1 MKPQHAGPNIGYPL
15 AEDMVKAGL
24 ITASQ
29 LAVARVSQQ
38 DLGEDLG
45 WILVE
50 KGFVTEAQLLEFF
63 AQSLSLSYVSLKNE
77 TVDLNLLKKAS
88 LHLLKRCHAVPLRQE
103 GNKALIAMADPLNM
117 ASIESIKNALH
128 MEVETVLASASDI
141 DALLQKCSGGPAT
154 ARSSRQ
160 RVMEHVEMMA
170 FSNGDSGSD
179 HARTG
184 GEGESL
190 EKIAS
195 GANVVMAVNEIIA
208 RAFEEKASDIHLEPT
223 TSGVR
228 VRYRVDGFL
237 EDKQPLP
244 VSMLLPIVSRLKILS
259 GMDIAERRAPQDGR
273 MRLKIGATR
282 LDLRLSTYPTL
293 YGEKVVMRLLM
304 KDQAIDIE
312 SMGFTPS
319 DHDTFTS
326 LIKKSHGIFLVTGP
340 TGSGK
345 STTLYAGLSWIN
357 SSEKNIISIEDPIES
372 EIAGVNQAQIN
383 HKAGVTFAAA
393 LRSIL
398 RQDPDII
405 MIGEI
410 RDGETAQMAVRA
422 AITGHLVLSTLHT
435 NTASGAISRLI
446 DLGVEPFLLSSA
458 LIGVLAQRLVRK
470 ICPSCRKEVKEDSA
484 RFGEHGH
491 LFKKAF
497 RGEGCSDCRMS
508 GYSGRMGIFEMAP
521 LGEEVRKLVNERASD
536 GLIEAEL
543 RKLGVKSMLEDG
555 IEKINA
561 GITTVEEILRVT
573 QEG

>member
-1 MKPQHAGPNIGYPL
+1 MKPQHVGPNIGHTL
-15 AEDMVKAGL
+15 AEEMVKAGL
-24 ITASQ
+24 ITTSQ

-45 WILVE
+45 WILVG
-50 KGFVTEAQLLEFF
+50 KGFVTEEQLLGFF
-63 AQSLSLSYVSLKNE
+63 AQSLSIPYVSLKNE

-88 LHLLKRCHAVPLRQE
+88 LHLLKRYHAVPLRQE
-103 GNKALIAMADPLNM
+103 GSKALIAMADPLNM
-117 ASIESIKNALH
+117 ASIENIRSALH
-128 MEVETVLASASDI
+128 MDVETVLASATEI
-141 DALLQKCSGGPAT
+141 DALLQKCSGGVGA

-160 RVMEHVEMMA
+160 KVMEHVEMMA
-170 FSNGDSGSD
+170 FSSADGTSD
-179 HARTG
+179 QVRSSD
-184 GEGESL
+184 GESL

-195 GANVVMAVNEIIA
+195 GADIVMAVNEIIA

-223 TSGVR
+223 LKGMR

-237 EDKQPLP
+237 EDKPTLP
-244 VSMLLPIVSRLKILS
+244 VSMLLPVVSRLKILS

-312 SMGFTPS
+312 SLGFTPS
-319 DHDTFTS
+319 DHKTFTN

-345 STTLYAGLSWIN
+345 STTLYAALSWIN
-357 SSEKNIISIEDPIES
+357 SVEKNVISIEDPIES

-446 DLGVEPFLLSSA
+446 DLGVEPFLLSTA

-470 ICPSCRKEVKEDSA
+470 ICPSCRKEVSEDPG
-484 RFGEHGH
+484 RFGNHALLLRH
-491 LFKKAF
+491 AY
-497 RGEGCSDCRMS
+497 RGEGCADCRMS
-508 GYSGRMGIFEMAP
+508 GYTGRMGIFELAP
-521 LGEEVRKLVNERASD
+521 IGEEVRKLINDRASD
-536 GLIEAEL
+536 GEIEKEL

-555 IEKINA
+555 LEKINA